1 MVKALKL
8 DDSLARVLVRID
20 TLIKL
25 RWLAIGG
32 QTIAVIV
39 VAFGFDFSMPWLI
52 CLALIFFSALF
63 NVVLLQQYS
72 SSYRLASEGVFALLA
87 FDIVQLGLLLYLTGG
102 LQNPFAILLVAPVVV
117 SSTSL
122 RLGHTFLLGLL
133 AVSFTTGL
141 MFFRLPLPWFPEQN
155 FDLPLIYVGGVW
167 VAICCTLGFTTI
179 YAFRVAEEARKLANA
194 LSATELVL
202 QREQHLSMLDGLATA
217 AAHELGTPLATIA
230 IVSKEMVNTFSKDDP
245 MHEDAQLLRD
255 QAQRCRDILQKLTSL
270 SGDSE
275 DVLKRQSISVLIEEV
290 IAPLRNLGK
299 KIIVEMDGDEATQ
312 PSIARSPAVRY
323 GLGNI
328 VDNAIDFARSVVT
341 VRLFWDENNVEI
353 CVRDDGRGFNLEVL
367 DHLGDPYVTTKELS
381 RGSREHGLGLGLF
394 IAKTLLERNGARIS
408 FSNINAKEA
417 KELKSRG
424 AEVKIRWSR
433 SAFENSTQ

>member
-1 MVKALKL
+1 MAKALKL
-8 DDSLARVLVRID
+8 DDGLARALVRID

-25 RWLAIGG
+25 RWLAIIG
-32 QTIAVIV
+32 QTIAVVV

-63 NVVLLQQYS
+63 NIILLQQYS

-117 SSTSL
+117 SATSL
-122 RLGHTFLLGLL
+122 RLGHTLMLGCL
-133 AVSFTTGL
+133 AVTFTTGL
-141 MFFRLPLPWFPEQN
+141 MFFRLPLPWFPGQA

-202 QREQHLSMLDGLATA
+202 QREQHLSVLDGLAAA

-255 QAQRCRDILQKLTSL
+255 QAQRCRDILQKLTSF
-270 SGDSE
+270 SGDSSE
-275 DVLKRQSISVLIEEV
+275 VLKRQSISVLIEEV
-290 IAPLRNLGK
+290 VAPLRNLGMA
-299 KIIVEMDGDEATQ
+299 IVVEMDGDETKQ
-312 PSIARSPAVRY
+312 PSIDRSPAVQY
-323 GLGNI
+323 GLSNI
-328 VDNAIDFARSVVT
+328 VDNAVDFASSEVI
-341 VRLFWDENNVEI
+341 VRALWDDDRVEI
-353 CVRDDGRGFNLEVL
+353 LVRDDGRGFNPEVL

-381 RGSREHGLGLGLF
+381 RGSRDHGLGLGLF
-394 IAKTLLERNGARIS
+394 IAKTLLERNGAQIS
-408 FSNINAKEA
+408 FSNSRNVKIKENN
-417 KELKSRG
+417 LRG
-424 AEVKIRWSR
+424 AEVKITWSR
-433 SAFENSTQ
+433 SAFENPSQ